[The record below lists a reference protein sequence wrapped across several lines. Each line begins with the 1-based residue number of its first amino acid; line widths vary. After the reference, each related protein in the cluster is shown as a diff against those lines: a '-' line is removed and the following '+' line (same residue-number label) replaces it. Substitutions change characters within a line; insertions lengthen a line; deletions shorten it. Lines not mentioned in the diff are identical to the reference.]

1 MRCVLVQ
8 PTRPDQSRKGV
19 LEAPCP
25 RCPTGTITHV
35 LALAR
40 SMGSPGFD
48 IFQCN
53 RCGLIEWIEAYGM
66 GAAVNTSVKP
76 PTGGGLSHSASRA
89 TRLER

>member
-8 PTRPDQSRKGV
+8 PTRPDQLPRRA
-19 LEAPCP
+19 LEARCP
-25 RCPTGTITHV
+25 RCPTGTIRHV

-53 RCGLIEWIEAYGM
+53 HCGLIEWIEAYGM
-66 GAAVNTSVKP
+66 DAGGNTMREAP
-76 PTGGGLSHSASRA
+76 N
-89 TRLER
+89 